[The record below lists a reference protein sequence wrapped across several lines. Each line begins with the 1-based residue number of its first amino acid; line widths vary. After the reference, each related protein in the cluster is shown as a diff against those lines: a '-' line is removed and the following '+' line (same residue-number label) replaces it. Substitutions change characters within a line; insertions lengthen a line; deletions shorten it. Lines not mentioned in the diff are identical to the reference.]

1 MLQLFKH
8 ISNEIIKSN
17 QVFSSFESRNYRFFF
32 TGQSIS
38 LLGSWMQTIAMAWLI
53 YRLTG
58 SKFLL
63 GFVGFTNQIPSFFL
77 SPFTG
82 VFTDRFDRRKIMLW
96 AQIIYMLQALLLSL
110 LVFLN
115 LIEIWH
121 IIALS
126 LLFGLVTAFDTPARH
141 ALVVDLIDDPKN
153 LGNAIALNSAMF
165 NSARL
170 IGPAIAGVVIAIV
183 GEGICFLINAVSY
196 IAIIWALYKIRAV
209 KNERREAENSLKDE
223 FTEGLKYTFGFKPF
237 RSLLLLLAVISFIG
251 APFGTLMPAFAS
263 EILKGGSHTYGFLMS
278 ATGAGALIGAIY
290 LASRKS
296 VIGMGKI
303 IMLNSILF
311 GLCLSGISFCI
322 YQSISMVIAFI
333 AGFCMIAVIACINT
347 LIQTLAEENKRG
359 RVMSFYAMALLGMN
373 PIGSLMAGTMAT
385 GIGISY
391 TLLLCGVITILFGI
405 WFTVVWPMS
414 RQYIYP
420 IYIEKG
426 FIQKR

>member
-1 MLQLFKH
+1 MFDIFKPLLK
-8 ISNEIIKSN
+8 NIIKSS
-17 QVFSSFESRNYRFFF
+17 QIFSSFESRNYRFFF

-38 LLGSWMQTIAMAWLI
+38 LLGSWMQTIAMSWLI

-77 SPFTG
+77 SPIIG
-82 VFTDRFDRRKIMLW
+82 VITDRFNRRKIMLW
-96 AQIIYMLQALLLSL
+96 AQIIYMVQALLLSL

-126 LLFGLVTAFDTPARH
+126 ILFGLVTAFDTPARH
-141 ALVVDLIDDPKN
+141 ALVVDLIDNPKN
-153 LGNAIALNSAMF
+153 LGNAIALNSAMY
-165 NSARL
+165 NGSRL
-170 IGPAIAGVVIAIV
+170 IGPAIAGIVIAVV
-183 GEGICFLINAVSY
+183 GEGICFLFNALSY
-196 IAIIWALYKIRAV
+196 VAIILALYKIHDS
-209 KNERREAENSLKDE
+209 KYTQKKSDNSLTKE
-223 FTEGLKYTFGFKPF
+223 FTEGIKYTFGFKPF
-237 RSLLLLLAVISFIG
+237 RILLLLLGVVSLVG
-251 APFGTLMPAFAS
+251 APFSTLMPAFAS

-278 ATGAGALIGAIY
+278 ATGAGALLGAIY

-303 IMLNSILF
+303 IMINTILF
-311 GLCLSGISFCI
+311 GLCMLGISV
-322 YQSISMVIAFI
+322 SNGLWISMIIGFV
-333 AGFCMIAVIACINT
+333 AGFSMIATIACINT
-347 LIQTLAEENKRG
+347 LIQTLADENKRG

-373 PIGSLMAGTMAT
+373 PIGSLLAGTIAT

-391 TLLLCGVITILFGI
+391 TLMLCGIIFILFGM

-414 RQYIYP
+414 RKYLYP

-426 FIQKR
+426 FMVKK

>member
-1 MLQLFKH
+1 MFDIFKQV
-8 ISNEIIKSN
+8 SKNIIKSS

-32 TGQSIS
+32 SGQSIS

-77 SPFTG
+77 SPFIG
-82 VFTDRFDRRKIMLW
+82 VLTDRFNRRKIMLW
-96 AQIIYMLQALLLSL
+96 AQIIYMIQALLLSF
-110 LVFLN
+110 LVLLN
-115 LIEIWH
+115 LVEIWH

-126 LLFGLVTAFDTPARH
+126 ILFGLVTAFDTPARH

-153 LGNAIALNSAMF
+153 LGNAIALNSAMY
-165 NSARL
+165 NGSRL
-170 IGPAIAGVVIAIV
+170 IGPAIAGIVIAVV
-183 GEGICFLINAVSY
+183 GEGICFLFNALSY
-196 IAIIWALYKIRAV
+196 VAIILALYKIHDSEHTQ
-209 KNERREAENSLKDE
+209 KKSENSLKQE
-223 FTEGLKYTFGFKPF
+223 FTEGFKYTFGFKPF
-237 RSLLLLLAVISFIG
+237 RILLLLLGIVSLIG
-251 APFGTLMPAFAS
+251 APFSTLMPAFAS

-278 ATGAGALIGAIY
+278 ATGAGALLGAIY

-303 IMLNSILF
+303 IMINTILF
-311 GLCLSGISFCI
+311 GLCMLGISI
-322 YQSISMVIAFI
+322 SKGLWISMVIGFI
-333 AGFCMIAVIACINT
+333 SGFSMIATIACINT
-347 LIQTLAEENKRG
+347 LIQTLADENKRG

-373 PIGSLMAGTMAT
+373 PIGSLLAGTIAT

-391 TLLLCGVITILFGI
+391 TLFLCGVIFILFGI
-405 WFTVVWPMS
+405 WFIVVWPLS
-414 RQYIYP
+414 RKYIYP

-426 FIQKR
+426 LIAK